1 MNVKQLKEILKD
13 LPDDMIVVIPNRS
26 YEEINYS
33 ITNGCNIV
41 MTAGILR
48 GDEDNTVLC
57 LNTSLDG
64 QDIISQIKDP
74 YIKCEKVLFCEV
86 PKHE

>member
-1 MNVKQLKEILKD
+1 
-13 LPDDMIVVIPNRS
+13 
-26 YEEINYS
+26 
-33 ITNGCNIV
+33 

-48 GDEDNTVLC
+48 GDYEDNTVLC